1 MTKLRPGFI
10 DFIVEPTMSVCSDML
25 VKMVEPLVSMP
36 TPVGNALTVNGIS
49 DSESNNGLLSPSPY
63 EKLVCVL

>member
-1 MTKLRPGFI
+1 
-10 DFIVEPTMSVCSDML
+10 MSVCSDML

-36 TPVGNALTVNGIS
+36 APVGNALTVNGVVS

-63 EKLVCVL
+63 ELLVRRFVHPMDGS

>member
-1 MTKLRPGFI
+1 
-10 DFIVEPTMSVCSDML
+10 ML

-36 TPVGNALTVNGIS
+36 APVGNALTVNGVVS

-63 EKLVCVL
+63 ELLVRRFVHPMDGS